1 MSLKHIAAAAVATAL
16 IAAPTLALS
25 QSARLMTEATVPQ
38 APGARYNPAQSV
50 VKRPDPKRY
59 EREVAALLEVDKT
72 PPAPCPIVFF
82 GSASVAQWKTIKED
96 MAPDPVIGRGLGMST
111 FEDWAVYF
119 DKLVASYKPRAI
131 FMYLGENDIVNGLT
145 PEEALIDFK
154 KILSL
159 KTKTL
164 GATPFYFV
172 SIRNTPARLKWAVD
186 QQKFNDL
193 VLALSKQRSDLHYI
207 DITHDNWVDGKLF
220 GTLKE
225 DDSDRSGMHVSPQG
239 RADWNRVIKPFID
252 KEAAR
257 KNVCQ

>member
-1 MSLKHIAAAAVATAL
+1 MSLKHITAAALATAL
-16 IAAPTLALS
+16 IVAPDLALG
-25 QSARLMTEATVPQ
+25 QSAPQMTEARVPRE
-38 APGARYNPAQSV
+38 PGARFDPAQSA
-50 VKRPDPKRY
+50 VKRPDPQRY
-59 EREVAALLEVDKT
+59 EHQVATLLEVDKT
-72 PPAPCPIVFF
+72 PPAPCPILFF

-96 MAPDPVIGRGLGMST
+96 TAPDPVVGRGLGMST
-111 FEDWAVYF
+111 FQDWGVYF
-119 DKLVASYKPRAI
+119 DKLVLSYKPRAI

-145 PEEALIDFK
+145 PEEALVDFK
-154 KILSL
+154 KILAM
-159 KTKTL
+159 KTKAL

-172 SIRNTPARLKWAVD
+172 SIRNTPARLKWAVQ

-220 GTLKE
+220 GKLKE
-225 DDSDRSGMHVSPQG
+225 DASDASGMHVSPQA

-257 KNVCQ
+257 ENVCR